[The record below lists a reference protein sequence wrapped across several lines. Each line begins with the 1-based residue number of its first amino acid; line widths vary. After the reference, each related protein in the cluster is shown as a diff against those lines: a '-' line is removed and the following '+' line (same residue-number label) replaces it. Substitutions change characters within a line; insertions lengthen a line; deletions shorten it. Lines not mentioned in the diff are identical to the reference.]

1 MPTCKPVCAPHDIAK
16 GIANMTT
23 TLKERPT
30 TVDDAVAQI
39 VRLREEVDTLMRER
53 VTPAVSAAV
62 DALSTQSDRLTGKV
76 RGRPLT
82 SIAIAGAVGYLVGR
96 LGR

>member
-1 MPTCKPVCAPHDIAK
+1 
-16 GIANMTT
+16 MTT
-23 TLKERPT
+23 TINEKATRT
-30 TVDDAVAQI
+30 DDAMAQI

-53 VTPAVSAAV
+53 VTPAVTAAV
-62 DALSTQSDRLTGKV
+62 DALGAQTEKLTGKV

-82 SIAIAGAVGYLVGR
+82 SIVIAGAVGYLMGR